1 MKKSVKIVLFLV
13 FFAIA
18 TAAAFLVFKVK
29 KYLDEVP
36 VITPRS
42 PVYAEAGVTL
52 SITDLA
58 DIEKA
63 RISGIDKHIEWHSV
77 GSNDT
82 SNAEV
87 SGDGQSLFVG
97 DYTGS
102 FYVINLATGVN
113 AEHRSEKVTV
123 EVHADD

>member
-1 MKKSVKIVLFLV
+1 MKKSVKIVLPAIA
-13 FFAIA
+13 FAIV
-18 TAAAFLVFKVK
+18 TAAAVLGLKMK

-36 VITPRS
+36 VITPKS
-42 PVYAEAGVTL
+42 PVYAEAGATL

-58 DIEKA
+58 DIESAA
-63 RISGIDKHIEWHSV
+63 RSGINKHIEWHSV

-87 SGDGQSLFVG
+87 SDDGQSLFVG

-102 FYVINLATGVN
+102 FDVIIWATGVN

>member
-102 FYVINLATGVN
+102 FDVIIWATGVN